1 MKIMLNNPTSIQP
14 KKNQSE
20 IFNMNITRIFHGLL
34 MISLVFTLA
43 ACNLSQ
49 KGSSGGGS
57 SSSSGGGTDSN
68 GTSIPGKPASP
79 QDAGTAVLNMN
90 RIRSYDDSNGSDTQ
104 EEIGTVPLVFSTS
117 TEGPL
122 IVEGNG
128 KIQWTEKANYNWCG
142 FTAKADGTVSVRGL
156 FNFTTCKFDLTLTIS
171 YSQPTTSDQSPDC
184 TYSVVFSQTEFTSKI
199 ELDPVSP
206 REIHSMPNDVWDIS
220 TVKLTDL
227 KSEQVQ
233 TCKADDLN
241 FTPEVIE
248 QSTKVP

>member
-1 MKIMLNNPTSIQP
+1 MKIIRNNPTSIQAS
-14 KKNQSE
+14 KNQKE
-20 IFNMNITRIFHGLL
+20 IFTMNITSIFRGLI
-34 MISLVFTLA
+34 MITMAFALV
-43 ACNLSQ
+43 ACNLPQ
-49 KGSSGGGS
+49 KDSSGGGG
-57 SSSSGGGTDSN
+57 SGGSSIDGGT
-68 GTSIPGKPASP
+68 TTPAKPASP
-79 QDAGTAVLNMN
+79 KDAGTAVLNMK
-90 RIRSYDDSNGSDTQ
+90 RIRSYDDPNGSDTQ
-104 EEIGTVPLVFSTS
+104 EEVGTVPLVFFNSE
-117 TEGPL
+117 EGPL

-156 FNFTTCKFDLTLTIS
+156 FNFTTCKFDLTLIIS

-199 ELDPVSP
+199 ELDPVAP

-233 TCKADDLN
+233 TCEVDDFN

-248 QSTKVP
+248 RSTKEP